1 MTHTSDR
8 DELVRL
14 AGEQALLSRDL
25 RNLNADQQRDLLA
38 LRNLPTDM
46 VLSADWHAKGIALL
60 DRLRDRQQQM
70 AMGHQRLAELAKLTG
85 ISTPCLCQSAL
96 SRLLLP
102 FQPTLATCN

>member
-1 MTHTSDR
+1 MTDTSDR

-38 LRNLPTDM
+38 LRNLPTNM
-46 VLSADWHAKGIALL
+46 VLHADWHAKGTALL

-70 AMGHQRLAELAKLTG
+70 AMGLQRLAELAKLTG
-85 ISTPCLCQSAL
+85 IS
-96 SRLLLP
+96 
-102 FQPTLATCN
+102 

>member
-1 MTHTSDR
+1 MTDTSDR

-46 VLSADWHAKGIALL
+46 ALSTDWHTKGTALL

-70 AMGHQRLAELAKLTG
+70 AMGHQRMAELARLTG
-85 ISTPCLCQSAL
+85 IS
-96 SRLLLP
+96 
-102 FQPTLATCN
+102 

>member
-1 MTHTSDR
+1 MTDTSDH

-38 LRNLPTDM
+38 LRNLPTDR
-46 VLSADWHAKGIALL
+46 VLSAGWHAKGTALL

-70 AMGHQRLAELAKLTG
+70 AMGHQRMAELARLTG
-85 ISTPCLCQSAL
+85 IS
-96 SRLLLP
+96 
-102 FQPTLATCN
+102 

>member
-1 MTHTSDR
+1 MADTSDR

-14 AGEQALLSRDL
+14 AGEQALLSREL

-46 VLSADWHAKGIALL
+46 VLKTDWHAKGTALL

-70 AMGHQRLAELAKLTG
+70 ATGYQRMAELARMTG
-85 ISTPCLCQSAL
+85 IS
-96 SRLLLP
+96 
-102 FQPTLATCN
+102 

>member
-1 MTHTSDR
+1 MTDTSDR

-25 RNLNADQQRDLLA
+25 RDLNADQQRDLLA

-46 VLSADWHAKGIALL
+46 VLSADWHAKGTALL

-70 AMGHQRLAELAKLTG
+70 AMGHQRMAELAKMTG
-85 ISTPCLCQSAL
+85 IS
-96 SRLLLP
+96 
-102 FQPTLATCN
+102 

>member
-1 MTHTSDR
+1 MTDTSDR

-14 AGEQALLSRDL
+14 AGEQALLSREL

-46 VLSADWHAKGIALL
+46 VLKTDWHAKGTTLL

-85 ISTPCLCQSAL
+85 IT
-96 SRLLLP
+96 
-102 FQPTLATCN
+102 

>member
-1 MTHTSDR
+1 MTDTQNH

-46 VLSADWHAKGIALL
+46 ALRTDWHTKGTALL

-70 AMGHQRLAELAKLTG
+70 AMGHQRLAELTKLTG
-85 ISTPCLCQSAL
+85 IS
-96 SRLLLP
+96 
-102 FQPTLATCN
+102 

>member
-1 MTHTSDR
+1 MTDTSDR

-46 VLSADWHAKGIALL
+46 VLSADWHAKGTALL
-60 DRLRDRQQQM
+60 NRLRDRQQQM
-70 AMGHQRLAELAKLTG
+70 AMGQQRLAELGRLTG
-85 ISTPCLCQSAL
+85 IS
-96 SRLLLP
+96 
-102 FQPTLATCN
+102 

>member
-1 MTHTSDR
+1 MTDTSDH

-46 VLSADWHAKGIALL
+46 VLSADWHAKGTALL
-60 DRLRDRQQQM
+60 DRLRDRQQQRPWANNDWPGDGDHLNCRQCPKHTSRSM
-70 AMGHQRLAELAKLTG
+70 TQ
-85 ISTPCLCQSAL
+85 ITPHPLK
-96 SRLLLP
+96 
-102 FQPTLATCN
+102 

>member
-1 MTHTSDR
+1 MTATSDR
-8 DELVRL
+8 EELVRL

-46 VLSADWHAKGIALL
+46 ALHADWHAKGTALL

-70 AMGHQRLAELAKLTG
+70 AMGQQRLAELARLTG
-85 ISTPCLCQSAL
+85 IT
-96 SRLLLP
+96 
-102 FQPTLATCN
+102 

>member
-1 MTHTSDR
+1 MTDTSDR

-46 VLSADWHAKGIALL
+46 VLSADWHAKGTALL

-70 AMGHQRLAELAKLTG
+70 AMGHQRLDELAKLTG
-85 ISTPCLCQSAL
+85 IS
-96 SRLLLP
+96 
-102 FQPTLATCN
+102 